1 MFDNLGTALVQALG
15 FFAVFG
21 FFVYQTL
28 FADRKPKNSISNPKK
43 TKISDTKELIKKE
56 QKKGLFNRKSK
67 PVEDNIKVQKKGL
80 FGRKK
85 EVIKE
90 EIKPKKKG
98 WFKQVKVFK
107 LYFDIFYTKNI
118 FSNFI
123 VYRIYQFEMNYRE
136 ITKKYSEL
144 LNKAEF
150 ATGRKEVVGLL
161 KKAAK
166 LKSQIEINY

>member
-28 FADRKPKNSISNPKK
+28 FADRKPKNFKSNPKK
-43 TKISDTKELIKKE
+43 RKISETKESIKKKT
-56 QKKGLFNRKSK
+56 KKGLFSRKSK
-67 PVEDNIKVQKKGL
+67 PVEENLPDEKKGL

-98 WFKQVKVFK
+98 WFK
-107 LYFDIFYTKNI
+107 
-118 FSNFI
+118 
-123 VYRIYQFEMNYRE
+123 
-136 ITKKYSEL
+136 
-144 LNKAEF
+144 
-150 ATGRKEVVGLL
+150 
-161 KKAAK
+161 
-166 LKSQIEINY
+166 